1 MSRKQ
6 ELPWLLERIQRCRSC
21 GDEVAQRSTSF
32 LENPFCDKC
41 LNARIAEA
49 QSQLGETRWHVVGR
63 YMVLSPLTPQRPV

>member
-21 GDEVAQRSTSF
+21 GQEVAHGSLSF
-32 LENPFCDKC
+32 LENPFCDNC

-49 QSQLGETRWHVVGR
+49 QSQLGEIRWRTVGR
-63 YMVLSPLTPQRPV
+63 YMELSPLTPQRLV